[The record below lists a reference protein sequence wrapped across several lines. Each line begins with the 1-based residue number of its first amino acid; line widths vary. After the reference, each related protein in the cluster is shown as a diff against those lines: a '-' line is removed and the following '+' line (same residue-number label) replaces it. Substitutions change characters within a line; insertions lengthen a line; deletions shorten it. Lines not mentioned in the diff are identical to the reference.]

1 MSLYELVVRVLMAR
15 LESKPSSGKNFE
27 QVDSAFKLL
36 KTLVEETSMEALSGP
51 QKEILKFQVEQVHNT
66 YFKELKLSHQYVPPK
81 VLPSLMVLAIE
92 CKPAKESMV
101 ADGALS
107 SFLSVL
113 DLFHVLSIVP
123 EWSSTVAQVVFY
135 FNEFPLNHSYRLY
148 SPRSCIPPTEPS

>member
-1 MSLYELVVRVLMAR
+1 
-15 LESKPSSGKNFE
+15 
-27 QVDSAFKLL
+27 
-36 KTLVEETSMEALSGP
+36 
-51 QKEILKFQVEQVHNT
+51 
-66 YFKELKLSHQYVPPK
+66 
-81 VLPSLMVLAIE
+81 MVLAIE

-113 DLFHVLSIVP
+113 DLFHVLSTVP
-123 EWSSTVAQVVFY
+123 EWSSTVAQVLFY

>member
-1 MSLYELVVRVLMAR
+1 
-15 LESKPSSGKNFE
+15 
-27 QVDSAFKLL
+27 
-36 KTLVEETSMEALSGP
+36 
-51 QKEILKFQVEQVHNT
+51 
-66 YFKELKLSHQYVPPK
+66 
-81 VLPSLMVLAIE
+81 MVLAIE

-135 FNEFPLNHSYRLY
+135 LNEFPLNHSYRLY